1 MRKRLVCFLLAAA
14 MLLAAPPAQAAEGD
28 FIRWVDFN
36 LTAEAMERAIA
47 LEQRL
52 REKEIPVSWLD
63 ILALGSVRS
72 GGKRFSAK
80 DAEKAAAELSKGVS
94 PEELL
99 GAQYRY
105 FDYYK
110 KTYEAAL
117 GGLVGCYAVET
128 TETESEILIQL
139 TGVNAG
145 DIIGRRGDVLDAFQY
160 MLNVLTKNFD
170 DDFKR
175 VTVDT
180 ENYRAKRAET
190 LEKLARNLEKKV
202 RRTAKPVRLEYMN
215 PFERR
220 TIHTALQDS
229 PFVDTASE
237 GDEPRRY
244 VVIKPKAGLKPR
256 PDGER
261 RSFRGGDKKD
271 GRKRR
276 NENRTRRD
284 GFDDAEETEPS
295 AARTEPEEEKKEPTY
310 DGGVMKKLNFVYRSE
325 KKRRRLK

>member
-1 MRKRLVCFLLAAA
+1 MRKRLVCFLLAA

-128 TETESEILIQL
+128 TDAETGEKSWKPVY
-139 TGVNAG
+139 GVKAFSPIAEGCWYAHYRDFGSSRTFGFQRRHLGNDLLGSLGTPIIAVEGGTVEALGWNRYGGWRVGIRSHDRKRYYYYAHLRKDRPYAPGLREGDTVQAG
-145 DIIGRRGDVLDAFQY
+145 DVIGFMGRTGY
-160 MLNVLTKNFD
+160 S
-170 DDFKR
+170 
-175 VTVDT
+175 DT
-180 ENYRAKRAET
+180 ENV
-190 LEKLARNLEKKV
+190 N
-202 RRTAKPVRLEYMN
+202 N
-215 PFERR
+215 
-220 TIHTALQDS
+220 I
-229 PFVDTASE
+229 
-237 GDEPRRY
+237 
-244 VVIKPKAGLKPR
+244 
-256 PDGER
+256 
-261 RSFRGGDKKD
+261 
-271 GRKRR
+271 
-276 NENRTRRD
+276 
-284 GFDDAEETEPS
+284 
-295 AARTEPEEEKKEPTY
+295 
-310 DGGVMKKLNFVYRSE
+310 
-325 KKRRRLK
+325 

>member
-1 MRKRLVCFLLAAA
+1 
-14 MLLAAPPAQAAEGD
+14 
-28 FIRWVDFN
+28 
-36 LTAEAMERAIA
+36 
-47 LEQRL
+47 
-52 REKEIPVSWLD
+52 
-63 ILALGSVRS
+63 
-72 GGKRFSAK
+72 
-80 DAEKAAAELSKGVS
+80 
-94 PEELL
+94 
-99 GAQYRY
+99 
-105 FDYYK
+105 
-110 KTYEAAL
+110 
-117 GGLVGCYAVET
+117 
-128 TETESEILIQL
+128 
-139 TGVNAG
+139 
-145 DIIGRRGDVLDAFQY
+145 
-160 MLNVLTKNFD
+160 
-170 DDFKR
+170 
-175 VTVDT
+175 
-180 ENYRAKRAET
+180 
-190 LEKLARNLEKKV
+190 
-202 RRTAKPVRLEYMN
+202 MN

-284 GFDDAEETEPS
+284 GFDDAEETELS

>member
-1 MRKRLVCFLLAAA
+1 M
-14 MLLAAPPAQAAEGD
+14 
-28 FIRWVDFN
+28 
-36 LTAEAMERAIA
+36 
-47 LEQRL
+47 
-52 REKEIPVSWLD
+52 
-63 ILALGSVRS
+63 
-72 GGKRFSAK
+72 
-80 DAEKAAAELSKGVS
+80 
-94 PEELL
+94 
-99 GAQYRY
+99 
-105 FDYYK
+105 
-110 KTYEAAL
+110 
-117 GGLVGCYAVET
+117 
-128 TETESEILIQL
+128 
-139 TGVNAG
+139 
-145 DIIGRRGDVLDAFQY
+145 LDAFQY

-276 NENRTRRD
+276 NENRR
-284 GFDDAEETEPS
+284 
-295 AARTEPEEEKKEPTY
+295 AATASTTQ
-310 DGGVMKKLNFVYRSE
+310 
-325 KKRRRLK
+325 RRRSLPQQGRSRRRRKRSLPTTAAS

>member
-36 LTAEAMERAIA
+36 LTAEAMEHAIA

-105 FDYYK
+105 FDYYR

-128 TETESEILIQL
+128 TDAETGEKSWKPVY
-139 TGVNAG
+139 GVKAFSPIAEGCWYAHYRDFGSSRSFGFQRRHLGNDLLGSLGTPIVAVEGGTVEALGWNRYGGWRVGIRSFDGKRYYYYAHMRQNRPYHPDVRRGAVVRAG
-145 DIIGRRGDVLDAFQY
+145 DVIGAVGA
-160 MLNVLTKNFD
+160 
-170 DDFKR
+170 
-175 VTVDT
+175 
-180 ENYRAKRAET
+180 
-190 LEKLARNLEKKV
+190 
-202 RRTAKPVRLEYMN
+202 
-215 PFERR
+215 
-220 TIHTALQDS
+220 TALLEIGEQPHLHFAAYQNGQCIDPS
-229 PFVDTASE
+229 VFV
-237 GDEPRRY
+237 G
-244 VVIKPKAGLKPR
+244 K
-256 PDGER
+256 
-261 RSFRGGDKKD
+261 
-271 GRKRR
+271 
-276 NENRTRRD
+276 
-284 GFDDAEETEPS
+284 
-295 AARTEPEEEKKEPTY
+295 
-310 DGGVMKKLNFVYRSE
+310 
-325 KKRRRLK
+325 